1 MILVY
6 TTLCIVCISRDLNTC
21 LRKACCGRKCEAL
34 LDEHIMFHKV
44 SGYIA
49 IAYSLLHTVGH
60 LFGSIKAISGA
71 DSIEE
76 INQVLTYKKF

>member
-1 MILVY
+1 
-6 TTLCIVCISRDLNTC
+6 
-21 LRKACCGRKCEAL
+21 
-34 LDEHIMFHKV
+34 MFHKV